1 MTSIFEKSTQSM
13 GEINKLSQKDKI
25 IKIMTLFK
33 VYSTMKILK
42 EDNKPVELVDNLF
55 IGSIGA
61 ASNKKALQE
70 NKITH
75 IVVAG
80 AGLKQLYPNDFKYL
94 QFELLDS
101 ETEDIKKHFID
112 AGKFIDDALKNGGK
126 VMVHW

>member
-1 MTSIFEKSTQSM
+1 MNSIFEKSTKDI

-101 ETEDIKKHFID
+101 ETEDIKKHFIE

>member
-1 MTSIFEKSTQSM
+1 MTSIFEKSTQGM

>member
-1 MTSIFEKSTQSM
+1 M
-13 GEINKLSQKDKI
+13 KI
-25 IKIMTLFK
+25 I
-33 VYSTMKILK
+33 K